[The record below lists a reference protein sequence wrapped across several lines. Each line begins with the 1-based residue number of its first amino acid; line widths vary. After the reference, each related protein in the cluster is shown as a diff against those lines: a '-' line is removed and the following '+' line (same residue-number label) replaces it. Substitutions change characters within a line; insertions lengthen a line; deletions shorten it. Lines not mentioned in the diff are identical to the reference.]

1 MAQLEIFQ
9 NGTSLRPDRMGEP
22 VFQIGTKNAD
32 GSYDV
37 VVFEGMTKEEAESK
51 LKELQPVKDVP
62 KKKSTSKKKVV
73 KKVVKKAV
81 KKDAAKKTTKKK
93 TKKKKT
99 SGKKKVTSKK
109 RKKK

>member
-51 LKELQPVKDVP
+51 LEELQPIKAAP
-62 KKKSTSKKKVV
+62 KEKTTRKKKVS
-73 KKVVKKAV
+73 KKVSKKVA
-81 KKDAAKKTTKKK
+81 KKDATKKK
-93 TKKKKT
+93 AKKKAKKKKA
-99 SGKKKVTSKK
+99 SAKKKK
-109 RKKK
+109 RR

>member
-51 LKELQPVKDVP
+51 LEELQPIKAAP
-62 KKKSTSKKKVV
+62 KEKTTRKKKVS
-73 KKVVKKAV
+73 KKVSKKVA
-81 KKDAAKKTTKKK
+81 KKDATKKK
-93 TKKKKT
+93 AKKKAKKKKASTKKKK
-99 SGKKKVTSKK
+99 
-109 RKKK
+109 RR